1 MSFGNEAAWRYT
13 MTLYLPLALK
23 PGKGEDPAA
32 RRAKRR
38 LLRKGLRELGGSLLA
53 QNGYTIGDS
62 LSIGRAA
69 AFDTLKRGK
78 SVKVGIRASADRW
91 VAVTQSA
98 LSPAG
103 ELRNVDELILVT
115 FADPKTR
122 DKIQLWRFDA
132 RLVADMADKVFAAAG
147 TTGQQWLPLDDTL
160 DTGVHSMV
168 AGNLSKSGTLL
179 AEEALEWVEAIPPA
193 VTVADLVISPS
204 IGETSDQP
212 LKLTIAQ
219 AKAGLA
225 AHFGVSVD
233 CIKITIEG

>member
-1 MSFGNEAAWRYT
+1 
-13 MTLYLPLALK
+13 MTLLLPSVLK
-23 PGKGEDPAA
+23 PGKGEEPAA

-38 LLRKGLRELGGSLLA
+38 LLRKSLRELGSTLLA
-53 QNGYTIGDS
+53 KNGYTMGDS
-62 LSIGRAA
+62 LPIPRAA
-69 AFDTLKRGK
+69 AFETLRSGK
-78 SVKVGIRASADRW
+78 SIKVGIRASADRW

-115 FADPKTR
+115 FVDPKTR

-132 RLVADMADKVFAAAG
+132 RLVADMAEQVFAAAG

-160 DTGVHSMV
+160 NTGVHSMV
-168 AGNLSKSGTLL
+168 AGSLSKSGTLL
-179 AEEALEWVEAIPPA
+179 AEEELEWVEAMPPA
-193 VTVADLVISPS
+193 DVVAGLVTDHSV
-204 IGETSDQP
+204 GEASDQP
-212 LKLTIAQ
+212 AKFTIAQ

-225 AHFGVSVD
+225 THFGVSVD